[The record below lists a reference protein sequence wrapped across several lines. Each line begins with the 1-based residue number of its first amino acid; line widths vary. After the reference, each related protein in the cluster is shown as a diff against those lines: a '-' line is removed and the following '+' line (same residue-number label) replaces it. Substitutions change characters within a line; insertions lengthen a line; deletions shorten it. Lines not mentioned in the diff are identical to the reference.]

1 MGEGALERIR
11 GGAPADEM
19 TVLAAL
25 REEVECLDP
34 LAEVEVS
41 GGAGK
46 ERIRIHRGSDET
58 ATISLHNL
66 WRQLRDADGEAAARA
81 IERFARLFSSD
92 FSEYERAAESG
103 KVMPMIRDRAGVDAL
118 GKDDSAPARRELST
132 CGTLLV
138 CFVLDTPEYVC
149 YPSMS
154 DLDRHGLP
162 DPSAAE
168 EAIANLASHASDS
181 GLLRVER
188 QPFLP
193 EEKCAGFLEDY
204 RDVIVHRAFLD
215 GDYDASLI
223 LLAGLA
229 RNLCDDPESPLV
241 HLDGP
246 LDMAFALPARD
257 TLLIVDA
264 RDGHAVEALSMMA
277 RTIRDNAAYAISP
290 HVYRYI
296 PSDGQVMLEPM
307 DLP

>member
-1 MGEGALERIR
+1 MDRIR

-25 REEVECLDP
+25 REEVERLDP

-46 ERIRIHRGSDET
+46 EKIRIHRGSDET

-66 WRQLRDADGEAAARA
+66 WRQLRDADGEAAAGA
-81 IERFARLFSSD
+81 IERFARLFSSG

-132 CGTLLV
+132 CGTLLA

-168 EAIANLASHASDS
+168 KEAIANLASHVSDS
-181 GLLRVER
+181 GLLRVES

-193 EEKCAGFLEDY
+193 EEKCVGFLEDY

-229 RNLCDDPESPLV
+229 RNLCDGPESPLG
-241 HLDGP
+241 HLGGP

-257 TLLIVDA
+257 TLLIADA
-264 RDGHAVEALSMMA
+264 RDGHAAEALSMMA
-277 RTIRDNAAYAISP
+277 RTIHDNAAYAISP

-296 PSDGQVMLEPM
+296 PSDGRVMLEM
-307 DLP
+307 VGLP